1 VIRSRNR
8 GGKRKKGK
16 EGKEEEKTGADFA
29 ALYHII
35 NLLVDYNL
43 YPQNSKKSSADK
55 KRKCIGIKCDIPY
68 VR

>member
-1 VIRSRNR
+1 MER
-8 GGKRKKGK
+8 GRKGRKI
-16 EGKEEEKTGADFA
+16 EEKIGADFA

-55 KRKCIGIKCDIPY
+55 K
-68 VR
+68 